1 MIDLLELACRALGPL
16 REEVVLLGG
25 ASIPLWI
32 TDPAARPARLSR
44 DVDVIIEVA
53 TYGAYQRFAER
64 LREKNFVEDPNSPVI
79 CRFVYRDEAT
89 ELVLDV
95 MPTDESVLGFGGG
108 WARRAFSAA
117 EWITLPSGC
126 KIRAATP
133 PYLLATKIEA
143 FRGRGK
149 GDFLGSRDFE
159 DVVVLVDGRNEL
171 LQELERTESELRRF
185 VAEAIGQMRRDPMFR
200 GGLEGALG
208 HFDRERV
215 PIINE
220 RLASIVELT

>member
-1 MIDLLELACRALGPL
+1 MIELLELACDALGPL

-32 TDPAARPARLSR
+32 TDPAARPARLSK
-44 DVDVIIEVA
+44 DVDVIVEVA
-53 TYGAYQRFAER
+53 TYTAYQRFAER
-64 LREKNFVEDPNSPVI
+64 LRERKFTEDAKSKVI
-79 CRFVYRDEAT
+79 CRFYYGEERT

-95 MPTDESVLGFGGG
+95 MPISENVLGFGGG
-108 WARRAFSAA
+108 WAQQAFSAA

-143 FRGRGK
+143 FRDRGK
-149 GDFLGSRDFE
+149 GDFLASHDFE
-159 DVVVLVDGRNEL
+159 DVVVLVDGRSEL
-171 LQELERTESELRRF
+171 LSELERVEPELRRF
-185 VAEAIGQMRRDPMFR
+185 VAGAIGRMYRDPMFR
-200 GGLEGALG
+200 GGLEGAIG

-215 PIINE
+215 PIVDE
-220 RLASIVELT
+220 RLASISALK